1 MIAMHS
7 KVLDSI
13 SNVKAQVHREIGHHL
28 QDDNEQQKTHE
39 TGCSSAN
46 PALKRLSTGI
56 NA

>member
-1 MIAMHS
+1 MHS

-13 SNVKAQVHREIGHHL
+13 SNVKAQVYREIGHHL